1 MKLRFIWNINVG
13 VGLIDFMVKSQVD
26 PDTGDTLPPFG
37 VINDDDNL
45 YKKYKTFDTVTDA
58 MYLIKANMPFNTEAY
73 SNAQIQ
79 MAGGRIKFLVDEAT
93 AKSRLIETKEGQ
105 NMTLERRNEYLKP
118 YVQTTILREQ
128 ILNLV
133 ESNEG
138 VNIILKQAS
147 RSIPKDKFSAFIYG
161 LYYIKMEDEKR
172 KGRKNRD
179 VSKML
184 FFN

>member
-26 PDTGDTLPPFG
+26 PNTGDTLPPFG

-58 MYLIKANMPFNTEAY
+58 MYPEAY